1 MLGLASV
8 KFGFI
13 ICFRVCKVNQLR
25 VFLSAATTAEKAELA
40 ERSGTTLGT
49 LNQVAGGYRRGGQA
63 VVRAGLAMRIE
74 AAAAELRKRN
84 RSLPEL
90 YRTDLSPECR
100 GCDFAQRCL
109 GNKTAGGD
117 FAVLPD

>member
-25 VFLSAATTAEKAELA
+25 VFLSTATTAEKAELA

-63 VVRAGLAMRIE
+63 VVRAGLATRIE
-74 AAAAELRKRN
+74 ARL
-84 RSLPEL
+84 
-90 YRTDLSPECR
+90 LSPSDAADE
-100 GCDFAQRCL
+100 GVGVDRC
-109 GNKTAGGD
+109 GGR
-117 FAVLPD
+117 V